1 MGILPM
7 RNNPERHGQDA
18 HATVRRSV
26 DVDLQETQIRRWPG
40 GFSQF
45 PRGFSLIEVTL
56 ALSVASFALLAIL
69 GLLQTGVTSQRAT
82 IHQTGATSIATLIF
96 SDLTSTSSQT
106 NLSPRFQF
114 NFASGA
120 ASPQTV
126 YFSESGQPTGTVGS
140 APGADSRYRASVEIK
155 PPAAG
160 VRAPTGVRILVTW
173 PAVSDPSPTA
183 WPTKHAGSV
192 DTWTALDRS

>member
-1 MGILPM
+1 MTGGTHCRLPAGDW
-7 RNNPERHGQDA
+7 EF
-18 HATVRRSV
+18 
-26 DVDLQETQIRRWPG
+26 G
-40 GFSQF
+40 GR
-45 PRGFSLIEVTL
+45 RGFSLIEVTL

-82 IHQTGATSIATLIF
+82 THQTGATSIATLVF
-96 SDLTSTSSQT
+96 SDLSSTLSQT

-114 NFASGA
+114 DFAPGA

-126 YFSESGQPTGTVGS
+126 YFSESGQPTGSIGS
-140 APGADSRYRASVEIK
+140 APGEDARYRASVEIQ

-160 VRAPTGVRILVTW
+160 SRAATGVRILVTW
-173 PAVSDPSPTA
+173 PAVSDPSPTS
-183 WPTKHAGSV
+183 WPAKQAGSV